1 MIWLV
6 ALGPASN
13 VSKIATLR
21 HICLVGTGFDSR
33 ATEALG
39 FNPFGS
45 KAIAIGQAVQVLS
58 TENGMHKCKKVCEAF
73 RLPSMLFGPMQ
84 PLWHV
89 FGEEVEFKPEAAAI
103 ELVRAKAITSHLDLR
118 WLGKKFAAIDLL
130 KALKAR
136 GSLLM
141 LRTYGSTAR
150 FTSTA
155 QSEREQ
161 ERERER
167 HLLYTDVL
175 HLTSQFCESDTEAT
189 KKCPPPAMRSLISKA
204 VSARL
209 EHYFGVLRDTAANE
223 LRLQRSPSGIV
234 TDWEEQFIKDTARI
248 SETEINLAKVSS
260 ATVWTEF
267 YRLLIEVLL
276 CSDWNHQ
283 PIDVPLSHVVPA
295 PLELE
300 RHVCPWEPP
309 RRSAAPTSF
318 ERLWQKNRLE
328 AAVSLLE
335 TAKRQ
340 QRAAVL
346 ATYEDERI
354 DTQLEVDTPDGIFQ
368 SSQDH

>member
-1 MIWLV
+1 M
-6 ALGPASN
+6 
-13 VSKIATLR
+13 
-21 HICLVGTGFDSR
+21 
-33 ATEALG
+33 
-39 FNPFGS
+39 
-45 KAIAIGQAVQVLS
+45 
-58 TENGMHKCKKVCEAF
+58 
-73 RLPSMLFGPMQ
+73 
-84 PLWHV
+84 
-89 FGEEVEFKPEAAAI
+89 
-103 ELVRAKAITSHLDLR
+103 VRC
-118 WLGKKFAAIDLL
+118 
-130 KALKAR
+130 
-136 GSLLM
+136 
-141 LRTYGSTAR
+141 
-150 FTSTA
+150 TSTA
-155 QSEREQ
+155 QS

-175 HLTSQFCESDTEAT
+175 HLASQFCESDTEAS
-189 KKCPPPAMRSLISKA
+189 KKCPPPAMRSLVSNA

-209 EHYFGVLRDTAANE
+209 EHYFGVLLDTAAHE
-223 LRLQRSPSGIV
+223 LRLQRSPSGSV
-234 TDWEEQFIKDTARI
+234 TDWEEQFVKDTAKI
-248 SETEINLAKVSS
+248 SETEISTVSP
-260 ATVWTEF
+260 ATVWTEIH
-267 YRLLIEVLL
+267 RLLIEVLL

-283 PIDVPLSHVVPA
+283 PVDVPLSHAVPA

-318 ERLWQKNRLE
+318 ERLWQKNRIE